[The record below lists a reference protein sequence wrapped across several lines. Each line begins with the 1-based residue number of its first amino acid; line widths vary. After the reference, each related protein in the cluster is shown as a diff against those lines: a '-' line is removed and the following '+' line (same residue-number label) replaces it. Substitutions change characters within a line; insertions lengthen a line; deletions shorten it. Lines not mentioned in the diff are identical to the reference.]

1 MPKKAE
7 AKKTI
12 TEVTMPKEKA
22 EKPNILKNKINFVG
36 YIEVNGANP
45 NGDPTTNEP
54 RMEDDFGRI
63 TQVCLKRKIRNRLQD
78 FGERIFVQQRNR
90 TDDGKATLLERY
102 KESSEEVSKILE
114 DSKDFTFE
122 QKKQVASIMQDKYMD
137 VRLFGQIFPY
147 NSKKSKKK
155 DEDADND
162 EGNDNKKSGGNDGNK
177 SVNITGCVSIS
188 PAISIDRIEICTDQ
202 ITKSAPFESDSDTM
216 GTYHY
221 VPFGVYKFYGSILP
235 EFAKKN
241 DVTTED
247 CNKLKDAI
255 STMFENDFSNARPDG
270 SMLLRRLYWMEV
282 LPEDSETDIKKTVI
296 SNPRYMLSRIKETR
310 LVDEPKKW
318 EDYQFDDAELMKL
331 QEAGVA
337 KIDVV
342 KFDI

>member
-1 MPKKAE
+1 MPKKVE
-7 AKKTI
+7 AKKKA
-12 TEVTMPKEKA
+12 TEVIMPKEKV

-54 RMEDDFGRI
+54 RMEDDYGRI

-78 FGERIFVQQRNR
+78 FGERIFVQQQNR

-102 KESSEEVSKILE
+102 KESSEEVSKILRE
-114 DSKDFTFE
+114 SKDFTFE

-147 NSKKSKKK
+147 NSNKSKKK
-155 DEDADND
+155 DEDADN
-162 EGNDNKKSGGNDGNK
+162 NNSNDGNK

-188 PAISIDRIEICTDQ
+188 PAISIDMIEIRTDN
-202 ITKSAPFESDSDTM
+202 ITKSAPFESGSDTM

-241 DVTTED
+241 GVTTED
-247 CNKLKDAI
+247 CDKLKNAI
-255 STMFENDFSNARPDG
+255 FTMFENDISNARPDG
-270 SMLLRRLYWMEV
+270 SMILRKLYWMEV

-296 SNPRYMLSRIKETR
+296 SNPRYMLSRIKGNR

-318 EDYQFDDAELMKL
+318 EDYSFDDAELMKL

-337 KIDVV
+337 KIDLLN
-342 KFDI
+342 FEI

>member
-7 AKKTI
+7 AKNAKDQT
-12 TEVTMPKEKA
+12 TEAV
-22 EKPNILKNKINFVG
+22 ILKNKINFVG

-45 NGDPTTNEP
+45 NGDPSTNEP

-78 FGERIFVQQRNR
+78 FGERIFVQQQNR
-90 TDDGKATLLERY
+90 TDDGKATMLDRY
-102 KESSEEVSKILE
+102 KDSGEEVSKILKGA
-114 DSKDFTFE
+114 DDITYE
-122 QKKQVASIMQDKYMD
+122 QKNKVASIMQEKYMD

-147 NSKKSKKK
+147 NSKKSKKNDDEDNKDNK
-155 DEDADND
+155 DESTNS
-162 EGNDNKKSGGNDGNK
+162 NKDNKDNKGGNK
-177 SVNITGCVSIS
+177 SVNVTGCVSIS
-188 PAISIDRIEICTDQ
+188 PAVSIDRIEIRTDN
-202 ITKSAPFESDSDTM
+202 ITKSAPFKSDSDTM

-241 DVTTED
+241 GVTSED

-255 STMFENDFSNARPDG
+255 STIFENDISNARPDG
-270 SMLLRRLYWMEV
+270 SMILRKLYWMEV

-296 SNPRYMLSRIKETR
+296 SNPRYMLNRIKENR
-310 LVDEPKKW
+310 LVDDPQKW
-318 EDYQFDDAELMKL
+318 EDYQFDDAELLKL

-342 KFDI
+342 NFEI